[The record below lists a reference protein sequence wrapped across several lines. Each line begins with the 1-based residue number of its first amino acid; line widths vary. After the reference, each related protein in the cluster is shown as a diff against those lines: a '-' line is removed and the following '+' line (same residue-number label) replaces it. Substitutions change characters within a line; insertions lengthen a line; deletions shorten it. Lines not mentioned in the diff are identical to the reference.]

1 MSINVVIPTS
11 SDDRAK
17 VQAAM
22 REISG
27 AMSRIESEREYIKE
41 SLGMLEETFELP
53 KKYMRKVATVY
64 HKQNLNEVKN
74 EFSDV
79 EDIYTAI
86 IS

>member
-11 SDDRAK
+11 PDDRAK
-17 VQAAM
+17 VQASM

-41 SLGMLEETFELP
+41 SLAMLEETFELP

-79 EDIYTAI
+79 EDIYAAI